1 MDNKTLKELKV
12 KELID
17 LFDDKEGIVVSDYS
31 GLNANDITDL
41 RKKVRNAGC
50 SAKIEK
56 NRMVKRS
63 FDSIKLS
70 YPEGLLTGPNIYF
83 KVDSGMPDLCKLLV
97 DFAKENESFNIK
109 GAILDGEYIDSDQ
122 VNDLSKLPSREELIA
137 KTVGLIKSPLSGLV
151 GTLSNPLR
159 GFINVLNNVKNNK

>member
-31 GLNANDITDL
+31 GLNANDMTDL
-41 RKKVRNAGC
+41 RKKVRDAGC

-63 FDSIKLS
+63 FESIKLS

-83 KVDSGMPDLCKLLV
+83 KVDSGMPDLCKILV
-97 DFAKENESFNIK
+97 DFAKENENFNIK
-109 GAILDGEYIDSDQ
+109 GAILDGEYIDGDQ
-122 VNDLSKLPSREELIA
+122 VKDLSKLPSREELIA
-137 KTVGLIKSPLSGLV
+137 KTVGLIKSPLNGWWEHCQIHYV
-151 GTLSNPLR
+151 ALSM
-159 GFINVLNNVKNNK
+159 F